1 MITTRMITTG
11 MITTG
16 MITVCRRCHRDEPTI
31 PHRSAVPAL
40 SRQTLGMDRSPIAAV
55 LLGAGA
61 GSRFTGDAHKL
72 LADLHGTPLYRHALR
87 HVVEADIGP
96 VVLVTG
102 AVDLPVPDEYAN
114 RVITVHNPSW
124 QSGQSTSL
132 RRGIEEA
139 RRLGVAAVA
148 VGLADQPGVSS
159 AAWRRLADTGAD
171 LAVAMYEGRR
181 GHPVRIG
188 ARHWDELPEGG
199 DFGARDLL
207 AVHSHDVEQ
216 IPCPGT
222 ATDIDTAE
230 DLATWLRRS
239 PTNSP

>member
-1 MITTRMITTG
+1 M
-11 MITTG
+11 
-16 MITVCRRCHRDEPTI
+16 CRRCHRAGSTT
-31 PHRSAVPAL
+31 PHRSAAPAL
-40 SRQTLGMDRSPIAAV
+40 SGQTLGMARSPIAAV

-61 GSRFTGDAHKL
+61 GSRFAGDAHKL

-102 AVDLPVPDEYAN
+102 AVELPVPVEYAD
-114 RVITVHNPSW
+114 RVTAVHNPSW
-124 QSGQSTSL
+124 QQGQSTSL
-132 RRGIEEA
+132 RVGIEEA
-139 RRLGVAAVA
+139 RRLGATVVV
-148 VGLADQPGVSS
+148 VGLADQPGVSPS
-159 AAWRRLADTGAD
+159 AWRRLADAGAD
-171 LAVAMYEGRR
+171 LAVATYGDRR

-188 ARHWDELPEGG
+188 ARHWDELPDRG
-199 DFGARDLL
+199 DIGARDLL
-207 AVHSHDVEQ
+207 SVHSDDVEQ